1 MGVVFMTYRKGMVS
15 GMLLSPSILSCDFA
29 RLTDAVARVECSGAD
44 ELHLDV
50 MDGVFVPNLTFGAPV
65 IRCLR
70 PLTPLFFDTHLML
83 QHPERL
89 VDDFI
94 AAGADC
100 LTFHLESDAPV
111 EDLIAHIH
119 QSGKQAGLSLNPDTP
134 LDALMPYLPLVDRVL
149 VMTVQPGFGGQV
161 FQDHV
166 LEKTAALRKE
176 IDRRHLSAI
185 IEVDGGV
192 HRQNAARLVDAGVD
206 MAVMGSAFF
215 ADSGPAGLTNLF
227 HSL

>member
-1 MGVVFMTYRKGMVS
+1 
-15 GMLLSPSILSCDFA
+15 
-29 RLTDAVARVECSGAD
+29 
-44 ELHLDV
+44 
-50 MDGVFVPNLTFGAPV
+50 
-65 IRCLR
+65 
-70 PLTPLFFDTHLML
+70 
-83 QHPERL
+83 
-89 VDDFI
+89 
-94 AAGADC
+94 
-100 LTFHLESDAPV
+100 
-111 EDLIAHIH
+111 
-119 QSGKQAGLSLNPDTP
+119 
-134 LDALMPYLPLVDRVL
+134 MPYLPLVDRVL

-215 ADSGPAGLTNLF
+215 ADSDPAGLTNLF

>member
-1 MGVVFMTYRKGMVS
+1 
-15 GMLLSPSILSCDFA
+15 MLLSPSILPCDFS
-29 RLTDAVARVECSGAD
+29 RLADAVALVNRAGAD

-70 PLTPLFFDTHLML
+70 PLTQLPFDTHLML
-83 QHPERL
+83 QHPEHL
-89 VDDFI
+89 IDDFI

-100 LTFHLESDAPV
+100 LTFHLESAAPV
-111 EDLIAHIH
+111 EELLAHIH
-119 QSGKQAGLSLNPDTP
+119 KSGKQAGLSLNPDTP
-134 LDALMPYLPLVDRVL
+134 LERLLPFLPLVDRVL

-161 FQDHV
+161 FQERV
-166 LEKTAALRKE
+166 LDKAAALRRE
-176 IDRRHLSAI
+176 IDRQGLGAI

-192 HRQNAARLVDAGVD
+192 HRQNAARLAEIGVD
-206 MAVMGSAFF
+206 VAVMGSAFF
-215 ADSGPAGLTNLF
+215 SDSDPVGLTALF